1 MEHVVTI
8 SKCVAFSKAVRR
20 QHVCESAVVA
30 VLIAMFV
37 ALSACS
43 AFKGSSEGTWNGSYF
58 TDPDRVWGAI
68 EIALID
74 LDYEIVS
81 KNRPDG
87 VIRAVSAPAGDGTV
101 IALAIDQVMRTEDQ
115 VKVYVKPSFS
125 GDEGSTNPDLLK
137 AAADQFLKAVSD
149 TLGS

>member
-1 MEHVVTI
+1 
-8 SKCVAFSKAVRR
+8 
-20 QHVCESAVVA
+20 
-30 VLIAMFV
+30 
-37 ALSACS
+37 
-43 AFKGSSEGTWNGSYF
+43 
-58 TDPDRVWGAI
+58 
-68 EIALID
+68 
-74 LDYEIVS
+74 
-81 KNRPDG
+81 
-87 VIRAVSAPAGDGTV
+87 VSAPAGDGTV

>member
-8 SKCVAFSKAVRR
+8 SKFDAGFRAARWQNARECV
-20 QHVCESAVVA
+20 VVT
-30 VLIAMFV
+30 VLVTMFV

-43 AFKGSSEGTWNGSYF
+43 SVKGSSEGTWNTSYF
-58 TDPDRVWGAI
+58 KNPDHVWGAI

-74 LDYEIVS
+74 LDYEVEN
-81 KNRPDG
+81 KNRSDG
-87 VIRAVSAPAGDGTV
+87 VIRAMSAPADDGTI

-115 VKVYVKPSFS
+115 VHVYVKPSF
-125 GDEGSTNPDLLK
+125 GGNEGSTNPDLLK

-149 TLGS
+149 TLGG

>member
-1 MEHVVTI
+1 MTI
-8 SKCVAFSKAVRR
+8 LKCNGLSKAARS
-20 QHVCESAVVA
+20 QHVSKSAVVA
-30 VLIAMFV
+30 VLVAML
-37 ALSACS
+37 AAISACS
-43 AFKGSSEGTWNGSYF
+43 TVSGSSEGNWNASYF

-74 LDYEIVS
+74 LDYEVVS
-81 KNRPDG
+81 EDRTDG
-87 VIRAVSAPAGDGTV
+87 VIRAMSVPADDGTI

-115 VKVYVKPSFS
+115 VHVYVKPSF
-125 GDEGSTNPDLLK
+125 GGKEGSTNPDLLK